1 MMHFL
6 DYSRTEKSP
15 IFNCYLNFLQIP
27 NGFLVTIYAHYIGFK
42 IQPHKKSESSKKK
55 KKIVCFQ
62 LLMKVR
68 TFGGKT
74 YVDFFL

>member
-55 KKIVCFQ
+55 KKIS
-62 LLMKVR
+62 LLPI
-68 TFGGKT
+68 THESQDIWGENIC
-74 YVDFFL
+74 